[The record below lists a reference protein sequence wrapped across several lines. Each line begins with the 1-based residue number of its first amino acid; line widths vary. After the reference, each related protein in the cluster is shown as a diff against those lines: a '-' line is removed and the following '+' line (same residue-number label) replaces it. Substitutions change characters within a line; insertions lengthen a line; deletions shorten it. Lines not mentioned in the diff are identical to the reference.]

1 MASLEERITELETQ
15 VRGLLHR
22 VWTIEQTA
30 GTDREAP
37 GGPPP
42 KPTPGP
48 PPPGVFARP
57 PAPVVAAPPPS
68 PPEPPPTPLAAPPGG
83 RLDLEQRIGARWTT
97 WVGIIAILFAVSF
110 FLRWAFENNL
120 ITPGVRV
127 IMGLIAGMV
136 LLASGLLLHR
146 RRDLPYLSEGL
157 AGGGLGVLYLS
168 LHAAYALY
176 GFIGVVTALAAM
188 FAVTVA
194 GALVAVATS
203 RQITAVLT
211 VLGGLLTPVL
221 LPVEHPSER
230 GLLGYLIVLDLLV
243 FGVALFRSWPGLN
256 RLAWVGS
263 ALLLLP
269 ILLGSQPSPYPPTR
283 LVLMSALFL
292 LFLAVPLVREWT
304 ERRRWVEID
313 LALVVANAAGYFWAV
328 YVTLERWWPAAEAPY
343 ALALA
348 VLYAILAAVYGERVA
363 DDDPTGDIHLGV
375 AIVFLTL
382 AIPLGLDG
390 PWITLAWAAQG
401 VVLLMVGPKVR
412 TPVAVWGGFAAL
424 LLAAF
429 RVLAVDPY
437 WHPALVPVW
446 NLSFLVHLLVV
457 AALAWAGVAAGALGP
472 RHLWFLTPEGFQG
485 LLWVLASALLG
496 VLFWREP
503 TGLWP
508 ARLLIAE
515 VLALG
520 ALARLSRAP
529 AFFVATPLLAS
540 VLLARVLIY
549 DDHLARA
556 AAASLVNSPLVTR
569 IAACAALAVVAGWL
583 RRAAPTGEA
592 AKVGQ
597 ALSAVAGVVLL
608 YVLSLGW
615 VRYENVGADAARAA
629 RHSELVRE
637 IEWRTQVGLS
647 VLWTLYAAAAMAWG
661 FIRSAPAVRY
671 AALGLFGLTIAKV
684 FVVDLSTISTLYR
697 IVSFLILG
705 LVLLGVSFLYQKL
718 RSASA

>member
-1 MASLEERITELETQ
+1 MASLEERIAELEAQ
-15 VRGLLHR
+15 LRGLLHR
-22 VWTIEQTA
+22 VWTLEEAA

-37 GGPPP
+37 AAAPP
-42 KPTPGP
+42 KPTPSP

-57 PAPVVAAPPPS
+57 QAPAAAPPPS
-68 PPEPPPTPLAAPPGG
+68 PPELPPAPPAAPPG
-83 RLDLEQRIGARWTT
+83 RTLDLEQRIGARWTT
-97 WVGIIAILFAVSF
+97 WVGIIAILFAVAF

-120 ITPGVRV
+120 IGPEVRV
-127 IMGLIAGMV
+127 IMGLLAGLV
-136 LLASGLLLHR
+136 LLVGGLLLHR
-146 RRDLPYLSEGL
+146 REDLPYLSEGL

-168 LHAAYALY
+168 LYAAYALY
-176 GFIGVVTALAAM
+176 HFVGVVSALAAM

-194 GALVAVATS
+194 GASVAVATS

-211 VLGGLLTPVL
+211 VIGGLLTPVL
-221 LPVEHPSER
+221 LAQARPNER
-230 GLLGYLIVLDLLV
+230 ALLGYLLVLDLLV

-263 ALLLLP
+263 AILLLP
-269 ILLGSQPSPYPPTR
+269 ILLVTPASPDPPAR
-283 LVLMSALFL
+283 LVLLSALFL

-304 ERRRWVEID
+304 ARRRFVEID

-348 VLYAILAAVYGERVA
+348 VLYAILAAVYGERVSG
-363 DDDPTGDIHLGV
+363 DDPTGDIHLGV

-401 VVLLMVGPKVR
+401 VVLLMVGPKVK
-412 TPVAVWGGFAAL
+412 TPVAVWGGLAAL
-424 LLAAF
+424 LLATY
-429 RVLAVDPY
+429 RLLAVDPY

-446 NLSFLVHLLVV
+446 NLTFLVHLLVV
-457 AALAWAGVAAGALGP
+457 AALAWAGMAAGALG
-472 RHLWFLTPEGFQG
+472 RAHLKVFTPEGFQS
-485 LLWVLASALLG
+485 LLWILASVILG

-508 ARLLIAE
+508 AGLLIAE

-520 ALARLSRAP
+520 ALAGVVRSP
-529 AFFVATPLLAS
+529 AFVIATPLLA
-540 VLLARVLIY
+540 VGLLARVLIY

-556 AAASLVNSPLVTR
+556 AAASLVNGPLVMR

-592 AKVGQ
+592 ARVGQ
-597 ALSAVAGVVLL
+597 VLSAVAGVVLL
-608 YVLSLGW
+608 YVLSIGW
-615 VRYENVGADAARAA
+615 VRYENVGADAARAT
-629 RHSELVRE
+629 RRSELVRE

-684 FVVDLSTISTLYR
+684 FIVDLSTISTLYR

-705 LVLLGVSFLYQKL
+705 LVLLGVSFVYQKV

>member
-1 MASLEERITELETQ
+1 MASLEERIAELEAQ

-22 VWTIEQTA
+22 VWTLEEAA
-30 GTDREAP
+30 GPDREAP
-37 GGPPP
+37 VAAPP
-42 KPTPGP
+42 KPTLGP
-48 PPPGVFARP
+48 PPAGVFARP
-57 PAPVVAAPPPS
+57 QAPAAAPPPS
-68 PPEPPPTPLAAPPGG
+68 PPEPPPAPPAAPPGG
-83 RLDLEQRIGARWTT
+83 TLDLEQRIGARWTT

-120 ITPGVRV
+120 IGPEVRV
-127 IMGLIAGMV
+127 IMGLLAGVV
-136 LLASGLLLHR
+136 LLVGGLLLHR
-146 RRDLPYLSEGL
+146 REDLPYLSEGL

-168 LHAAYALY
+168 LYAAYALY
-176 GFIGVVTALAAM
+176 HFVGVVSAFAAM

-194 GALVAVATS
+194 GAAVAVATS
-203 RQITAVLT
+203 RQIIAVLT
-211 VLGGLLTPVL
+211 LIGGLLTPVL
-221 LPVEHPSER
+221 LAQER
-230 GLLGYLIVLDLLV
+230 PNERALLGYLLVLDLLV
-243 FGVALFRSWPGLN
+243 LSIAFFKSWPALN
-256 RLAWVGS
+256 RLAWAGS
-263 ALLLLP
+263 AIVFLP
-269 ILLGSQPSPYPPTR
+269 IVLDYPAAPHPPTR
-283 LVLMSALFL
+283 LVLLSALFL

-313 LALVVANAAGYFWAV
+313 LALVVVNAAGYFWAV

-363 DDDPTGDIHLGV
+363 GDDPTGDIHLGV

-401 VVLLMVGPKVR
+401 VVLLMVGPRVT
-412 TPVAVWGGFAAL
+412 TPVAVWGGLAAL

-457 AALAWAGVAAGALGP
+457 VALGWAGVAAGALGR
-472 RHLWFLTPEGFQG
+472 RHLWVLTPEGFQS
-485 LLWVLASALLG
+485 LLWVLASVLLG

-520 ALARLSRAP
+520 ALAWLSRGP
-529 AFFVATPLLAS
+529 AFFVATPLLAA

-556 AAASLVNSPLVTR
+556 AAASLVNGPLVTR

-597 ALSAVAGVVLL
+597 ALSAAAGAVLL

-615 VRYENVGADAARAA
+615 VRYEDVGADAARAA
-629 RHSELVRE
+629 RRWDLARE

-661 FIRSAPAVRY
+661 FIRSAPTVRY

-705 LVLLGVSFLYQKL
+705 LVLLAVSFLYQRL
-718 RSASA
+718 RAA